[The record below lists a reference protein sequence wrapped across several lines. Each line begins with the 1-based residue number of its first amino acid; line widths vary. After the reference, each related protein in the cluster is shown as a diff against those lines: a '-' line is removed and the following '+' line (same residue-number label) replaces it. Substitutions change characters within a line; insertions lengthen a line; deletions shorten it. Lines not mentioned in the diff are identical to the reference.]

1 MSRDGFLQVADGYVG
16 YAARPGMRSTFGA
29 TVGYPGRVWSGA
41 FIDVVAREAGLELP
55 ACVYSPAA
63 LSEFMRRRRWH
74 QRPEPGDIAFFA
86 FPTLDGSD
94 VSMPHVGIVT
104 GVARTGGPDGSLFTT
119 VEGQVAAQ
127 GGGPGETVA
136 RVTRSVADVIAF
148 GRPDFN
154 GRRGPADDAGGPEAR
169 TVVTATDLRN
179 RRPQAVQLVHRALT
193 VATGARLRELA
204 TPIGERAHLARWQ
217 RTVGFVGRDATGDLT
232 EPGAFPALTRLGLE
246 TGLFRTEL

>member
-16 YAARPGMRSTFGA
+16 YTARPGMRSTFGA

-41 FIDVVAREAGLELP
+41 FIDVAAREAGLELP

-104 GVARTGGPDGSLFTT
+104 GTARTGGPDGSLFTT

-136 RVTRSVADVIAF
+136 RVTRSLADVIAF

-154 GRRGPADDAGGPEAR
+154 VRPRTGQPTE

-179 RRPQAVQLVHRALT
+179 RRPRAVQLVHRALM
-193 VATGARLRELA
+193 VAIGGRARELA
-204 TPIGERAHLARWQ
+204 TPTGERAWLARWQ
-217 RTVGFVGRDATGDLT
+217 RTCGFVGRDATGDLAA
-232 EPGAFPALTRLGLE
+232 PGSFPAITRLGQE
-246 TGLFRTEL
+246 TGLFRTELT